1 MYVMIL
7 EASPFLTLGF
17 NKGYTI
23 LYTSSSL
30 IETKELLSD

>member
-23 LYTSSSL
+23 LYTSSL

>member
-23 LYTSSSL
+23 LYTSPL